1 MKYNNEPCEKLIIY
15 FRNPDCA
22 KYKNCYLSIDK
33 NFLQVY
39 DSETKFFNIY
49 PVETIDSIHFIK
61 CEKERQEEKHEI

>member
-15 FRNPDCA
+15 FRDNDCA
-22 KYKNCYLSIDK
+22 KFENCYLSIDK

-39 DSETKFFNIY
+39 ESESKFQFHIY

-61 CEKERQEEKHEI
+61 FEKERQEEET